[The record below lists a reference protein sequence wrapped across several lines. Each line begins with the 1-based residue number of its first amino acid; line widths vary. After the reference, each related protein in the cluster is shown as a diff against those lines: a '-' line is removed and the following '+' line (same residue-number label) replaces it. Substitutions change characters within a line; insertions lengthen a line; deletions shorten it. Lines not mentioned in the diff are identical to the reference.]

1 MKSMKKI
8 FSLFMILSLVF
19 CFVGCADNQNSS
31 KSAGKVLVVYY
42 SATGNTENVAKIIA
56 SNTNADVFEITPEK
70 EYTADDL
77 NWRNNQS
84 RVCIEH
90 DNPDK
95 RNVELV
101 KVTPDNFGDYDT
113 VFIGYPIWWGIA
125 AWPVDNFIKGNDF
138 TGKTVI
144 PFCTSASSD
153 LGESG
158 ELLRKA
164 AGSGEWKRG
173 KRFNENPSSEEVK
186 NWIETLNH

>member
-8 FSLFMILSLVF
+8 FSLFIILSLVF

-125 AWPVDNFIKGNDF
+125 A
-138 TGKTVI
+138 
-144 PFCTSASSD
+144 C
-153 LGESG
+153 L
-158 ELLRKA
+158 
-164 AGSGEWKRG
+164 
-173 KRFNENPSSEEVK
+173 
-186 NWIETLNH
+186 